1 MKRREHIGSAIPMK
15 ERKMMKKLTALSS
28 VLALLLALSAC
39 SGQAG
44 GTPSENVSPG
54 SEAFSQAVSETPT
67 RDIPPSEEP
76 KPSAAPAEETEP
88 PAPSEEPQPSDAVPE
103 TSAPT
108 PTPEPAA
115 TPEPTSAADLK
126 AIALELSERRAP
138 VDELYAAIGYP
149 ISSDYAPGCVEP
161 GSEDGELIYDGFTV
175 YTVRT
180 ATEEYVFDVL

>member
-1 MKRREHIGSAIPMK
+1 
-15 ERKMMKKLTALSS
+15 MMKKLTALSS

-44 GTPSENVSPG
+44 GTPSDNVSPG
-54 SEAFSQAVSETPT
+54 SEAVSQAVSETPT
-67 RDIPPSEEP
+67 RDIPPSEEVR
-76 KPSAAPAEETEP
+76 
-88 PAPSEEPQPSDAVPE
+88 PSDAVPE